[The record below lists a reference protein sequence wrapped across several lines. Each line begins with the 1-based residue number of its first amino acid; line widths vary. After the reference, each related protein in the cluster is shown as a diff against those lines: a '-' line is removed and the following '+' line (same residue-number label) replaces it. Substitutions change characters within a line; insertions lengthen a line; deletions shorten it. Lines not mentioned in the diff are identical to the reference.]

1 MTDLE
6 QVEIQIDMANKLRA
20 LRDNC
25 VKLTA
30 SETWKDVI
38 DTGYFKEEAAR
49 LVMAKSSNLSAEQMK
64 LIDNMQYGIGA
75 LANYIESVMRRGAE
89 MDQAL
94 SEHEETQPI
103 GRLFVERAEN
113 ARLVRIAGMAF
124 QHGLGL
130 FPSIAPEIGLQ
141 QINHGPEMTAFLHID
156 LEDIAQIIHRWAGQ
170 PEQALLFD

>member
-49 LVMAKSSNLSAEQMK
+49 LVMAKSSNLTSEQMQ
-64 LIDNMQYGIGA
+64 LIDNMQYGIVA
-75 LANYIESVMRRGAE
+75 LANYIEAVMRRGAE
-89 MDQAL
+89 MDQAIGEHEQTREEIL
-94 SEHEETQPI
+94 SEEVT
-103 GRLFVERAEN
+103 V
-113 ARLVRIAGMAF
+113 
-124 QHGLGL
+124 
-130 FPSIAPEIGLQ
+130 
-141 QINHGPEMTAFLHID
+141 
-156 LEDIAQIIHRWAGQ
+156 
-170 PEQALLFD
+170 

>member
-6 QVEIQIDMANKLRA
+6 QVEIQIDMAQKLRK

-49 LVMAKSSNLSAEQMK
+49 LVMAKSSHLNPEQMQ

-89 MDQAL
+89 MDQAIG
-94 SEHEETQPI
+94 EHEETREEI
-103 GRLFVERAEN
+103 LAEE
-113 ARLVRIAGMAF
+113 VKV
-124 QHGLGL
+124 
-130 FPSIAPEIGLQ
+130 
-141 QINHGPEMTAFLHID
+141 
-156 LEDIAQIIHRWAGQ
+156 
-170 PEQALLFD
+170 

>member
-30 SETWKDVI
+30 NETWKDVI

-49 LVMAKSSNLSAEQMK
+49 LVMAKSSNLSSEQMQ
-64 LIDNMQYGIGA
+64 LIDNMMLGIGA

-89 MDQAL
+89 MDQAIG
-94 SEHEETQPI
+94 EHEETRDEI
-103 GRLFVERAEN
+103 LAE
-113 ARLVRIAGMAF
+113 
-124 QHGLGL
+124 
-130 FPSIAPEIGLQ
+130 EI
-141 QINHGPEMTAFLHID
+141 TV
-156 LEDIAQIIHRWAGQ
+156 
-170 PEQALLFD
+170 

>member
-30 SETWKDVI
+30 SETWKDI
-38 DTGYFKEEAAR
+38 ITEGYFKEEAAR
-49 LVMAKSSNLSAEQMK
+49 LVMAKSSNLTPEQMQ

-89 MDQAL
+89 MDQAIG
-94 SEHEETQPI
+94 EHEETREEI
-103 GRLFVERAEN
+103 LAE
-113 ARLVRIAGMAF
+113 
-124 QHGLGL
+124 
-130 FPSIAPEIGLQ
+130 EIKV
-141 QINHGPEMTAFLHID
+141 
-156 LEDIAQIIHRWAGQ
+156 
-170 PEQALLFD
+170 

>member
-6 QVEIQIDMANKLRA
+6 QVEIQIDMAQKLRK

-49 LVMAKSSNLSAEQMK
+49 LVMAKSSNLTPEQMQ

-94 SEHEETQPI
+94 NEHEETREEI
-103 GRLFVERAEN
+103 LAE
-113 ARLVRIAGMAF
+113 
-124 QHGLGL
+124 
-130 FPSIAPEIGLQ
+130 EIKV
-141 QINHGPEMTAFLHID
+141 
-156 LEDIAQIIHRWAGQ
+156 
-170 PEQALLFD
+170 